1 MKTKKNQKQVSVE
14 EYVEK
19 YCQEKR
25 IRERFAVYVSPQTHS
40 KLKTTVRLF
49 ANKHHTTTSSLADS
63 IISRHFETH
72 RELLTEVHEEDK
84 REFLEW
90 LKNLKRRGS
99 DESEEQS
106 DDVDE

>member
-14 EYVEK
+14 EYIET

-25 IRERFAVYVSPQTHS
+25 IRERYAVYISPQTHS

-63 IISRHFETH
+63 IISRHFEAH
-72 RELLTEVHEEDK
+72 RELLTGVYEEDK
-84 REFLEW
+84 REFTEW
-90 LKNLKRRGS
+90 IESLKRRGS
-99 DESEEQS
+99 DESEDES